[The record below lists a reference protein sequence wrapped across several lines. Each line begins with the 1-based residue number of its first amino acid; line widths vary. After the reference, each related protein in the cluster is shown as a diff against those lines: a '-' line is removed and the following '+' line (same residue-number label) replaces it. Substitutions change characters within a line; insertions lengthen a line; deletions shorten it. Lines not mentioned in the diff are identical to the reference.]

1 MDTEKTA
8 QPFDPASFEHVPV
21 LLNECL
27 DGLKIDPAGTYLDG
41 TAGGAGHSRQIALR
55 LNGEQ
60 GGRLISLDQDPDAVQ
75 TARARLAGLPATV
88 VQINFRYAG
97 QALEQLGIETIN
109 GALLDLGVSSHQL
122 DDAARG
128 FSYRADA
135 PLDMRMSQEGETA
148 ADLVNSESRE
158 ELARILRDYGEEP
171 FAWQI
176 AGRIVEA
183 RETAPIET
191 TLQLADIVASAM
203 PPAERRKNKNPSR
216 RTFQALRIA
225 VNHELDALEEGLDTI
240 FAHLAP
246 GGRLC
251 VITFHSLE
259 DRLVKNKFRRWS
271 TACTCPPEFPVCVCG
286 GKAKAK
292 LITRK
297 PIEANTQEL
306 EENRRS
312 RSAHLRGGDHH
323 GSGSIRYDRGPAQ
336 KSAAGTAQSPAA
348 GRKGRQKA
356 AEPRAGRHAA
366 RAAAGGRGFA
376 GGLCGEPAVE
386 RGAAGGAEF
395 SDPERQ
401 GRACERAEPVYIL
414 QQCPEQPHQH
424 HKC

>member
-1 MDTEKTA
+1 MEFA
-8 QPFDPASFEHVPV
+8 HRSV
-21 LLNECL
+21 LLNECIDAL
-27 DGLKIDPAGTYLDG
+27 AIKPDGIYLDG
-41 TAGGAGHSRQIALR
+41 TLGGAGHSLQICRNLTT
-55 LNGEQ
+55 
-60 GGRLISLDQDPDAVQ
+60 GRLIGVDRDLV
-75 TARARLAGLPATV
+75 
-88 VQINFRYAG
+88 
-97 QALEQLGIETIN
+97 ALEAAKKRLYRHAKKVTLVHDNFENVGAILTALGLDRID
-109 GALLDLGVSSHQL
+109 GMLFDLGVSSPQL
-122 DDAARG
+122 DDASRG
-128 FSYRADA
+128 FSYMHDA
-135 PLDMRMSQEGETA
+135 PLDMRMSQQGETA
-148 ADLVNSESRE
+148 ADLVNTESRE

-183 RETAPIET
+183 RENSPIET

-240 FAHLAP
+240 FDHLAP

-297 PIEANTQEL
+297 PIEADKQEL

-312 RSAHLRGGDHH
+312 RSAHLRVLE
-323 GSGSIRYDRGPAQ
+323 
-336 KSAAGTAQSPAA
+336 K
-348 GRKGRQKA
+348 
-356 AEPRAGRHAA
+356 
-366 RAAAGGRGFA
+366 
-376 GGLCGEPAVE
+376 L
-386 RGAAGGAEF
+386 
-395 SDPERQ
+395 
-401 GRACERAEPVYIL
+401 
-414 QQCPEQPHQH
+414 
-424 HKC
+424 

>member
-1 MDTEKTA
+1 MTQTEDLA
-8 QPFDPASFEHVPV
+8 QFDPASFEHIPV

-27 DGLKIDPAGTYLDG
+27 DGLNIDPAGTYLDG

-55 LNGEQ
+55 LDGAK
-60 GGRLISLDQDPDAVQ
+60 GGRLVSLDQDPDAVQ

-97 QALEQLGIETIN
+97 QALESLGIEKIN

-135 PLDMRMSQEGETA
+135 PLDMRMSQQGETA
-148 ADLVNSESRE
+148 ADLVNTASRE
-158 ELARILRDYGEEP
+158 EISRILRDYGEEP
-171 FAWQI
+171 YAWQI
-176 AGRIVEA
+176 AGHIVEA

-191 TLQLADIVASAM
+191 TLQLADIVAGAM

-216 RTFQALRIA
+216 RTFQALRMA
-225 VNHELDALEEGLDTI
+225 VNDEIGELERFLDAILGRLKPGGRVAVISFHSLEDRVVKHRMK
-240 FAHLAP
+240 AWAQ

-297 PIEANTQEL
+297 PIEADKQEL

-312 RSAHLRGGDHH
+312 RSAHLRVLE
-323 GSGSIRYDRGPAQ
+323 
-336 KSAAGTAQSPAA
+336 K
-348 GRKGRQKA
+348 
-356 AEPRAGRHAA
+356 
-366 RAAAGGRGFA
+366 
-376 GGLCGEPAVE
+376 L
-386 RGAAGGAEF
+386 
-395 SDPERQ
+395 
-401 GRACERAEPVYIL
+401 
-414 QQCPEQPHQH
+414 
-424 HKC
+424 

>member
-122 DDAARG
+122 DDAA
-128 FSYRADA
+128 
-135 PLDMRMSQEGETA
+135 

-176 AGRIVEA
+176 AGMIVEA

-312 RSAHLRGGDHH
+312 RSAHLRVL
-323 GSGSIRYDRGPAQ
+323 
-336 KSAAGTAQSPAA
+336 
-348 GRKGRQKA
+348 
-356 AEPRAGRHAA
+356 E
-366 RAAAGGRGFA
+366 
-376 GGLCGEPAVE
+376 
-386 RGAAGGAEF
+386 
-395 SDPERQ
+395 
-401 GRACERAEPVYIL
+401 
-414 QQCPEQPHQH
+414 
-424 HKC
+424 KC

>member
-1 MDTEKTA
+1 MELETQA
-8 QPFDPASFEHVPV
+8 AFDPASFEHIPV

-27 DGLKIDPAGTYLDG
+27 EGLSIDPAGTYLDG

-55 LNGEQ
+55 LDAEK

-97 QALEQLGIETIN
+97 QALESLGIDKVN

-135 PLDMRMSQEGETA
+135 PLDMRMSQQGETA
-148 ADLVNSESRE
+148 ADLVNTESRE

-183 RETAPIET
+183 RENSPIET

-216 RTFQALRIA
+216 R
-225 VNHELDALEEGLDTI
+225 
-240 FAHLAP
+240 
-246 GGRLC
+246 
-251 VITFHSLE
+251 TFHSLE

-297 PIEANTQEL
+297 PIEANSQEL

-312 RSAHLRGGDHH
+312 RSAHLRVL
-323 GSGSIRYDRGPAQ
+323 
-336 KSAAGTAQSPAA
+336 
-348 GRKGRQKA
+348 
-356 AEPRAGRHAA
+356 E
-366 RAAAGGRGFA
+366 
-376 GGLCGEPAVE
+376 
-386 RGAAGGAEF
+386 
-395 SDPERQ
+395 
-401 GRACERAEPVYIL
+401 
-414 QQCPEQPHQH
+414 
-424 HKC
+424 KC

>member
-1 MDTEKTA
+1 MAPEQQ
-8 QPFDPASFEHVPV
+8 QPFDPASFEHIPV

-27 DGLKIDPAGTYLDG
+27 EGLNIDPAGTYLDG

-55 LNGEQ
+55 LDGAK

-97 QALEQLGIETIN
+97 QALESLGIEKIN

-135 PLDMRMSQEGETA
+135 PLDMRMSQQGETA

-176 AGRIVEA
+176 AGKIVEA

-240 FAHLAP
+240 FEHLAP

-259 DRLVKNKFRRWS
+259 DRIVKK
-271 TACTCPPEFPVCVCG
+271 TMQELATGCTCPPNFPVCVCG
-286 GKAKAK
+286 KKPTVR
-292 LITRK
+292 LVNRK
-297 PIEANTQEL
+297 PIVCGPAEL
-306 EENRRS
+306 TYNPRA
-312 RSAHLRGGDHH
+312 RSAKLRV
-323 GSGSIRYDRGPAQ
+323 
-336 KSAAGTAQSPAA
+336 
-348 GRKGRQKA
+348 
-356 AEPRAGRHAA
+356 AEK
-366 RAAAGGRGFA
+366 
-376 GGLCGEPAVE
+376 L
-386 RGAAGGAEF
+386 
-395 SDPERQ
+395 
-401 GRACERAEPVYIL
+401 
-414 QQCPEQPHQH
+414 
-424 HKC
+424 

>member
-1 MDTEKTA
+1 MAFEEQ
-8 QPFDPASFEHVPV
+8 QPFDPASFEHIPV

-27 DGLKIDPAGTYLDG
+27 TGLAIDPAGIYLDG

-55 LNGEQ
+55 LDAAK

-75 TARARLAGLPATV
+75 TARSRLAGLPATV

-97 QALEQLGIETIN
+97 QALEQLGIEKIN

-128 FSYRADA
+128 LFRTGRTHR
-135 PLDMRMSQEGETA
+135 LDMRMSQQGETA
-148 ADLVNSESRE
+148 ADLVNTESRE

-171 FAWQI
+171 YAWQI
-176 AGRIVEA
+176 AGKIVEA
-183 RETAPIET
+183 RETAPVLT

-240 FAHLAP
+240 FDHLAP

-297 PIEANTQEL
+297 PIEADTQEL

-312 RSAHLRGGDHH
+312 RSPTCVCWKNAEMPEA
-323 GSGSIRYDRGPAQ
+323 PA
-336 KSAAGTAQSPAA
+336 
-348 GRKGRQKA
+348 
-356 AEPRAGRHAA
+356 
-366 RAAAGGRGFA
+366 
-376 GGLCGEPAVE
+376 L
-386 RGAAGGAEF
+386 
-395 SDPERQ
+395 
-401 GRACERAEPVYIL
+401 
-414 QQCPEQPHQH
+414 
-424 HKC
+424 